1 MDKTR
6 IGSDTSCY
14 NSAIF
19 SYRATLLP
27 LRVAMNE
34 QAFPI
39 QIKGLRDGLLITIG
53 DGDWVALEPALL
65 EQIHAQQSFF
75 QGARVALDVGPQ
87 ILRVNELVAL
97 RDKLS
102 GYGISLWA
110 VLSESPTTE
119 KTAQLLGLATRISK
133 PRPEES
139 RQFTVEDLGDATA
152 LFLNKTL
159 RSGTRIE
166 FPGHVVV
173 FGDVNPGAEIVAEG
187 NVLVWGRVR
196 GMVHAG
202 AKGDTSAYICALDLS
217 PTQLRIADEVSA
229 ILEPQKNPRPEIASL
244 NNEGKLQSVPW
255 QQS

>member
-1 MDKTR
+1 MDGQT
-6 IGSDTSCY
+6 
-14 NSAIF
+14 
-19 SYRATLLP
+19 
-27 LRVAMNE
+27 
-34 QAFPI
+34 FPI

-53 DGDWVALEPALL
+53 DGDWAAVEPALL
-65 EQIHAQQSFF
+65 KQIHAQQSFF
-75 QGARVALDVGPQ
+75 QGARVALDVGSQ

-102 GYGISLWA
+102 EEGISLWA

-152 LFLNKTL
+152 LFLSKTL

-187 NVLVWGRVR
+187 NVLVWGRLR

-217 PTQLRIADEVSA
+217 PTQLRIAGEVSA
-229 ILEPQKNPRPEIASL
+229 VLEPQKNPRPEIASL
-244 NNEGKLQSVPW
+244 NKDGKLQSVPW
-255 QQS
+255 QPS